1 MNTENTDNKIIEEAV
16 RLVEDGVSVTLPVGG
31 HSMLPFIIGGRESV
45 ILQKPAPPKIGDVVL
60 AWVVQGRWVVHRVI
74 RIDGDNI
81 TLMGDGNLRGTESCT
96 LSDVKAL
103 ITYVVDAHGK
113 RHDIYTRWRRIGAR
127 VWWYLRPF
135 RRYILAIYKRI

>member
-45 ILQKPAPPKIGDVVL
+45 ILQKPARPKIGDVVL
-60 AWVVQGRWVVHRVI
+60 AWVVPGRWVVHRVI

-103 ITYVVDAHGK
+103 ITYVVDANGK
-113 RHDIYTRWRRIGAR
+113 RRDVYTRWRRIAAR
-127 VWWYLRPF
+127 LWWHLRPF
-135 RRYILAIYKRI
+135 RRYILAIYRRI

>member
-45 ILQKPAPPKIGDVVL
+45 ILQKPARPKIGDVIL
-60 AWVVQGRWVVHRVI
+60 AWVVPGRWVVHRVI

-113 RHDIYTRWRRIGAR
+113 RHDIYTRWRRIAAR
-127 VWWYLRPF
+127 LWWHLRPF
-135 RRYILAIYKRI
+135 RRYILAIYRRI